1 MLSGIRTFALVTI
14 ITVLIW
20 AFAEAESLTTKALRC
35 ELHFAADEQTLRF
48 ADPADAKAWTG
59 RVEVTVEG
67 SNRAAG
73 DVESNLRRGVT
84 IRPGMS
90 GVPTEPGEYSIDLNQ
105 VLRAAPEIVNRG
117 VTIAKV
123 EPPSLLIVVDT
134 LVTRELQVNADAQ
147 GALVDGPVECRPSNA
162 RITLPRA
169 LNALLPPDVTLT
181 ARIPQ
186 ETIGTLVPGRAET
199 ITGIP
204 ILPPPQVKERN
215 RVTIE
220 PERADV
226 VLTLRSRTDSFT
238 ITSVPVHIKI
248 AAGEFG
254 RWDITVPEEDR
265 FIRDVTVSGPSDM
278 VARVKRGEI
287 RLNAILTLS
296 FDELERR
303 ISSKDVLFSEV
314 PTELK
319 FETDRT
325 TVRLRIARRAD
336 PDDDAPGKN

>member
-20 AFAEAESLTTKALRC
+20 AFAEAESLTTKVLRF
-35 ELHFAADEQTLRF
+35 ELLFTADPQTRLF
-48 ADPADAKAWTG
+48 ADPADVQGWTG
-59 RVEVTVEG
+59 RVEVTIEG
-67 SNRAAG
+67 SNRAVG
-73 DVESNLRRGVT
+73 DVEFNLRRGVS

-90 GVPTEPGEYSIDLNQ
+90 GIPTEPGEYSIDLNQ

-123 EPPSLLIVVDT
+123 DPPILLVVVDT
-134 LVTRELQVNADAQ
+134 LVTRELQVIADAQ

-162 RITLPRA
+162 RITLPRS
-169 LNALLPPDVTLT
+169 LSLLLPADIALT

-186 ETIGTLVPGRAET
+186 ETIGSLVPGRSET
-199 ITGIP
+199 IAGIP
-204 ILPPPQVKERN
+204 ILPPPQVRGRP

-220 PERADV
+220 PERADA
-226 VLTLRSRTDSFT
+226 VLTLRTRTDSFT
-238 ITSVPVHIKI
+238 ITSVPVHVKV
-248 AAGEFG
+248 AAGEYG
-254 RWDITVPEEDR
+254 RWDITIPDEDR

-278 VARVKRGEI
+278 VARVRRGEI
-287 RLNAILTLS
+287 RLTAVLTLS
-296 FDELERR
+296 FDELERG

-336 PDDDAPGKN
+336 PAALPSDD